1 MISSDAHP
9 NKGDIN
15 QGDAARSRTQGAAT
29 ASDENSVQTFQG
41 VRETL
46 RENGVLELTLD
57 LNENNLLSLEAFHNI
72 AATVERW
79 SQDER
84 VKVMVLGSA
93 ALGFFSNGLDP
104 RNFYARP
111 EADVR
116 EFVRASVSVMERIFF
131 FPVPVICAIP
141 GHCMAAGAVM
151 AICCDY
157 RYMLDRSG
165 RIGYPEA
172 NIALNFPG
180 FASRRLRDLI
190 GERATRDLLF
200 DAKLLRPADA
210 QKLGLIDEAIFAES
224 PEDFARQ
231 VRARA
236 DKLAKVPIVS
246 LRGIKDGLRRDY
258 VYTMQETA
266 IFDVDELVKTVL
278 TPQAQEGILSLI
290 EGRRPKFG

>member
-1 MISSDAHP
+1 MTSKNPGQIKTGTSDHAKAGESR
-9 NKGDIN
+9 NGY
-15 QGDAARSRTQGAAT
+15 QGIR
-29 ASDENSVQTFQG
+29 EN
-41 VRETL
+41 L

-57 LNENNLLSLEAFHNI
+57 LNENNLLSLEAFQSI
-72 AATVERW
+72 AATVQRW
-79 SQDER
+79 AKHDQ

-93 ALGFFSNGLDP
+93 ATGFFSNGLDP
-104 RNFYARP
+104 RNFYQRA

-116 EFVRASVSVMERIFF
+116 EFVQASVTAMDRIFF

-141 GHCMAAGAVM
+141 GHCMAAGGVM

-190 GERATRDLLF
+190 GERATRDILF
-200 DAKLLRPADA
+200 EAKLLRPADA
-210 QKLGLIDEAIFAES
+210 LQLGLIDEVISADS
-224 PEDFARQ
+224 PEDFHRQ
-231 VRARA
+231 IRVRA
-236 DKLAKVPIVS
+236 DKLAKFPIVS

-258 VYTMQETA
+258 VYTMKETA
-266 IFDVDELVKTVL
+266 LFDVDELVKTVL
-278 TPQAQEGILSLI
+278 TSQAQEGILSLI
-290 EGRRPKFG
+290 ERRRPKFS